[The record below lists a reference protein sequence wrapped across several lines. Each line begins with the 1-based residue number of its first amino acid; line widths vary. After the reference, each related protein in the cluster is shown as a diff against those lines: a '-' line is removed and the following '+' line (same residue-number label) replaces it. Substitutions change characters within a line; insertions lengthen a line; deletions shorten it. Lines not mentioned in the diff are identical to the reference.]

1 MQRAQAGN
9 RGCSTVP
16 LSQFPMPLWGHWAS
30 LIQADSLETLSVQ
43 NWPLPQG
50 PSKNVT
56 WEAAGL
62 TGNDPSAL

>member
-1 MQRAQAGN
+1 MLHGPAVTIPDAP
-9 RGCSTVP
+9 V
-16 LSQFPMPLWGHWAS
+16 GHRAS

-56 WEAAGL
+56 REAAGL
-62 TGNDPSAL
+62 TGTDPSAL